1 MSWNVTLTPSEP
13 LEIIS
18 AMALTEK
25 LFLVAQPA
33 ATAILWGLLAV
44 SVISLGLII
53 ERWITLRAVAQRG
66 FKNRQR
72 MREAL
77 QSYNLSEIE
86 ELARDKDS
94 LEGRALAY
102 GLRHV
107 KESGTKGLDQI
118 FNSFALL
125 ERPQLERSLNFL
137 ATVGSNA
144 PFVGLL
150 GTVLGIMKAFKDL
163 SANASAGNEAV
174 MAGISEALVAT
185 AIGLLVAIPAVI
197 AYNAFQ
203 RQVRQALQG
212 IEIVRELCTAYAATD
227 RSTSPTKKA

>member
-1 MSWNVTLTPSEP
+1 
-13 LEIIS
+13 
-18 AMALTEK
+18 MALTEK
-25 LFLVAQPA
+25 LFVVAQPT
-33 ATAILWGLLAV
+33 ATAILWGLVAV

-53 ERWITLRAVAQRG
+53 ERWITLRAVTQRS

-118 FNSFALL
+118 FNSYALL

-163 SANASAGNEAV
+163 AGNASGGNEVV

-227 RSTSPTKKA
+227 RSNSSTKKA